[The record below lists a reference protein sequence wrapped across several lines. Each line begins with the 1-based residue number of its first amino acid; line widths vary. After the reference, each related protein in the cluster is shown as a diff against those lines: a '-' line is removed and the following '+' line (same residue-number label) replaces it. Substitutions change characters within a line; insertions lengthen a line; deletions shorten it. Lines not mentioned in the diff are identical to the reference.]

1 VNRLFRLVS
10 LALLA
15 SFFLASV
22 GTGVAQADPAWYDQ
36 NWNYRKKITI
46 DHTKVSNTD
55 QTNFPVLINRTDP
68 DWKDTSNGGNVAQSD
83 GGDILFTNA
92 SGTKLDHEVEDY
104 TPSTG
109 ELVAWVEVDLLSA
122 SSDTD
127 IYIYYGNAAC
137 ADQWN
142 TEGTWDPNFKM
153 VQHLQEDPSD
163 PDPAFKDATSNG
175 NDGTDYG
182 SMTSAD
188 QITGQIDG
196 SLDFDGTDDYVD
208 CGSDGS
214 LDITDNITI
223 AAWIYIEDYGSSY
236 PRICSKEAT
245 TSCESFGLL
254 LWMTSHKLEFLINTG
269 SESPIASAGAIPQD
283 QWVHIAVTFSRPN
296 GIIYINGSENSSGT
310 VDRSIPITTNHLT
323 IGNNNLHSRS
333 FDGIIDE
340 VRISDIARS
349 ADWIKTSYNNQS
361 LPSTFYSVGSE
372 QTSLSISNTPNSHD
386 FGSVAEGVSP
396 ETGLT
401 NFSVTNN
408 SGVAIN
414 ITISGVDMTGGIT
427 WTLADDGSPGTNICG
442 LKAGLEGGSYDI
454 IVKKNAPY
462 FTLVSGL
469 AGSATQK
476 WGLKLYVPTSFS
488 DGVQKIGIITLTATV
503 A

>member
-1 VNRLFRLVS
+1 VNRLLRLVS

-122 SSDTD
+122 SSDID

-208 CGSDGS
+208 CGGADSLKVDYITVEGWAKFDVNTGKRVIASIDDGS
-214 LDITDNITI
+214 NRRWALYLLDDPYRLRFFVFVNDSWKSPDHSWQPTVGT
-223 AAWIYIEDYGSSY
+223 WYYIVGV
-236 PRICSKEAT
+236 K
-245 TSCESFGLL
+245 
-254 LWMTSHKLEFLINTG
+254 
-269 SESPIASAGAIPQD
+269 SPTH
-283 QWVHIAVTFSRPN
+283 VRT
-296 GIIYINGSENSSGT
+296 YINGEEVGT
-310 VDRSIPITTNHLT
+310 PQSHPGVMDKDPMNLR
-323 IGNNNLHSRS
+323 IGVGNYPGY

-462 FTLVSGL
+462 NTLVSGL

-488 DGVQKIGIITLTATV
+488 DGVQKIGTITLTATV